1 MFTLQGNRP
10 LSPVIIKYKSE
21 NMEQIDTYIQ
31 QARQQGQTDEQIRQS
46 LLASDWNA
54 EQVNS
59 AIVRTSNSSNQQ
71 NPSPNSTSITQSR
84 TQRMNRRTFAVTFFV
99 SAIPWV
105 AVAAVSNI
113 ANAFHGTLQ
122 NTLYAIFAL
131 LLLPTV
137 LYWIITFF
145 VATINRAH
153 DIGWHLIVA
162 VIFGFLTPFL
172 LILALIPGQKGD
184 NKYGSVPPKKF
195 NLHSAL
201 IWW

>member
-1 MFTLQGNRP
+1 
-10 LSPVIIKYKSE
+10 
-21 NMEQIDTYIQ
+21 MEQLHPYIQ
-31 QARQQGQTDEQIRQS
+31 QARQQGQTDNQIRQS
-46 LLASDWNA
+46 LLASGWNA
-54 EQVNS
+54 EQVGS
-59 AIVRTSNSSNQQ
+59 AIAKTDNFDNQQ
-71 NPSPNSTSITQSR
+71 NSNHSLNSTAQSI
-84 TQRMNRRTFAVTFFV
+84 TQRMNRRTFAATFFV
-99 SAIPWV
+99 SAIPCV

-162 VIFGFLTPFL
+162 IVFGFLTPFL
-172 LILALIPGQKGD
+172 LILGLIPGQKVA
-184 NKYGSVPPKKF
+184 NKYGSIPPRKF
-195 NLHSAL
+195 NLRSAL